1 MDQKLFIFCYN
12 YNKMETH
19 VSNCRNKKMAGGITC
34 FIVCYKIWKNIVTRD
49 FARIYV
55 YVADMSIIDIATY
68 NVIYN
73 CFDIVAIYMKLDLIE
88 LILRLEIGH
97 G

>member
-1 MDQKLFIFCYN
+1 M
-12 YNKMETH
+12 
-19 VSNCRNKKMAGGITC
+19 
-34 FIVCYKIWKNIVTRD
+34 TRD

-73 CFDIVAIYMKLDLIE
+73 CFDTVAIYMKLDLIE
-88 LILRLEIGH
+88 LIERITVILIYALQ
-97 G
+97 

>member
-1 MDQKLFIFCYN
+1 M
-12 YNKMETH
+12 
-19 VSNCRNKKMAGGITC
+19 
-34 FIVCYKIWKNIVTRD
+34 TRD

-73 CFDIVAIYMKLDLIE
+73 CFDIVAIFMKLDLVE
-88 LILRLEIGH
+88 LILRHEERITVIVIYALSVIQ
-97 G
+97 

>member
-1 MDQKLFIFCYN
+1 M
-12 YNKMETH
+12 
-19 VSNCRNKKMAGGITC
+19 
-34 FIVCYKIWKNIVTRD
+34 TRD

-88 LILRLEIGH
+88 IERITVIIIYAPIVI
-97 G
+97 

>member
-1 MDQKLFIFCYN
+1 M
-12 YNKMETH
+12 
-19 VSNCRNKKMAGGITC
+19 
-34 FIVCYKIWKNIVTRD
+34 TRD
-49 FARIYV
+49 FARIDV

-88 LILRLEIGH
+88 LIIRERISVTLIYAPAVI
-97 G
+97 

>member
-1 MDQKLFIFCYN
+1 M
-12 YNKMETH
+12 
-19 VSNCRNKKMAGGITC
+19 
-34 FIVCYKIWKNIVTRD
+34 TRD

-88 LILRLEIGH
+88 FIIRERITVIVIYAPTVIQ
-97 G
+97 

>member
-1 MDQKLFIFCYN
+1 M
-12 YNKMETH
+12 
-19 VSNCRNKKMAGGITC
+19 
-34 FIVCYKIWKNIVTRD
+34 TRD

-88 LILRLEIGH
+88 LIIRERISVILIYAPAVI
-97 G
+97 

>member
-1 MDQKLFIFCYN
+1 M
-12 YNKMETH
+12 
-19 VSNCRNKKMAGGITC
+19 
-34 FIVCYKIWKNIVTRD
+34 TRD
-49 FARIYV
+49 FAHIYV

-88 LILRLEIGH
+88 LIIRERITVILIYALQ
-97 G
+97 

>member
-1 MDQKLFIFCYN
+1 M
-12 YNKMETH
+12 
-19 VSNCRNKKMAGGITC
+19 
-34 FIVCYKIWKNIVTRD
+34 TRD

-88 LILRLEIGH
+88 LIIRLEIERISVILIYAPAII
-97 G
+97 

>member
-1 MDQKLFIFCYN
+1 M
-12 YNKMETH
+12 
-19 VSNCRNKKMAGGITC
+19 
-34 FIVCYKIWKNIVTRD
+34 TRD

-73 CFDIVAIYMKLDLIE
+73 CFDIVAICMKLDLME
-88 LILRLEIGH
+88 LIERITVIVIYAPTVIQ
-97 G
+97 

>member
-1 MDQKLFIFCYN
+1 M
-12 YNKMETH
+12 
-19 VSNCRNKKMAGGITC
+19 
-34 FIVCYKIWKNIVTRD
+34 TRD

-88 LILRLEIGH
+88 LIIRERISVTLIYAPAVI
-97 G
+97 

>member
-1 MDQKLFIFCYN
+1 M
-12 YNKMETH
+12 
-19 VSNCRNKKMAGGITC
+19 
-34 FIVCYKIWKNIVTRD
+34 TRD

-88 LILRLEIGH
+88 LILRHEIERIAVIVIYALTIIK
-97 G
+97 

>member
-1 MDQKLFIFCYN
+1 M
-12 YNKMETH
+12 
-19 VSNCRNKKMAGGITC
+19 
-34 FIVCYKIWKNIVTRD
+34 TRD

-73 CFDIVAIYMKLDLIE
+73 CFDIVAICMKLYLIE
-88 LILRLEIGH
+88 LILERITVILIYAPTVI
-97 G
+97 

>member
-1 MDQKLFIFCYN
+1 M
-12 YNKMETH
+12 
-19 VSNCRNKKMAGGITC
+19 
-34 FIVCYKIWKNIVTRD
+34 TRD

-73 CFDIVAIYMKLDLIE
+73 CFDIVAICMKLDLIE
-88 LILRLEIGH
+88 LILRHEIERITVIVIYALSVIQ
-97 G
+97 

>member
-1 MDQKLFIFCYN
+1 M
-12 YNKMETH
+12 
-19 VSNCRNKKMAGGITC
+19 
-34 FIVCYKIWKNIVTRD
+34 TRD

-88 LILRLEIGH
+88 IERITVIVIYALTVIQ
-97 G
+97 

>member
-1 MDQKLFIFCYN
+1 M
-12 YNKMETH
+12 
-19 VSNCRNKKMAGGITC
+19 
-34 FIVCYKIWKNIVTRD
+34 TRD

-88 LILRLEIGH
+88 IERIIVIIIYAPTVI
-97 G
+97 

>member
-1 MDQKLFIFCYN
+1 M
-12 YNKMETH
+12 
-19 VSNCRNKKMAGGITC
+19 
-34 FIVCYKIWKNIVTRD
+34 TRD

-88 LILRLEIGH
+88 IIIRERITVIIIYAPTVIQ
-97 G
+97 

>member
-1 MDQKLFIFCYN
+1 M
-12 YNKMETH
+12 
-19 VSNCRNKKMAGGITC
+19 
-34 FIVCYKIWKNIVTRD
+34 TRD

-88 LILRLEIGH
+88 FIIRERITVIVIYAPTIIK
-97 G
+97 